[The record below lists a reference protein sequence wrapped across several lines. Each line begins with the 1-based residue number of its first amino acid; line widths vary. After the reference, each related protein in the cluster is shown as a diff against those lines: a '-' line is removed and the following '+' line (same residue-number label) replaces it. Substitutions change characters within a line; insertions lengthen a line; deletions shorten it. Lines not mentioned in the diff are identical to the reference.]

1 METVRAIRTEKD
13 YEAALARVSDLMDAL
28 SPPEGQIEDSED
40 PRWIEL
46 DVLFDLVEHYEDQ
59 HYPVPFPTPIAA
71 IEFRMDQAGLTH
83 RDLIPFIGSRAKV
96 SEVLSGKRDIS
107 PCLWPAPSPPNGM
120 QCCRSWSLLRLE
132 DTLQVDE
139 EAFCVEKGFD

>member
-28 SPPEGQIEDSED
+28 SPPEGQIEDSEN

-83 RDLIPFIGSRAKV
+83 RDLIPFIGSRANV
-96 SEVLSGKRDIS
+96 SEVLSGRRDITMS
-107 PCLWPAPSPPNGM
+107 MARALAAQWDAVLPKLIS
-120 QCCRSWSLLRLE
+120 
-132 DTLQVDE
+132 
-139 EAFCVEKGFD
+139 VEPRRHAASR